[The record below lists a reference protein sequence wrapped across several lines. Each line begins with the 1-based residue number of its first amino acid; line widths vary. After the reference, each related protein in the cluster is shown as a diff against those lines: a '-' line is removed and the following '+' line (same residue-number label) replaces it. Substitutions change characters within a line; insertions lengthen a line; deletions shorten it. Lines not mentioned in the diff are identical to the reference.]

1 MTQSLLATF
10 GAYGGSFLVALIAG
24 LFPIVSIE
32 IFLLAL
38 SGFGGQTFGTLLV
51 CCLLATV
58 GHQIAKTITYYAGV
72 GALERGRLKAKI
84 EANRERI
91 DRWNKAP
98 RLILVLSGALG
109 IPPMYLIGFIAE
121 PLMRIRI
128 VPFTLIVFATRL
140 GRFVVL
146 AAIPQLF

>member
-32 IFLLAL
+32 VFLLLL
-38 SGFGGQTFGTLLV
+38 SGLGNQTFSTLLV
-51 CCLLATV
+51 CCLLATA
-58 GHQIAKTITYYAGV
+58 GHQIAKTVTYYAGV

-91 DRWNKAP
+91 DRWNRAP
-98 RLILVLSGALG
+98 YLILVLSGSLG

-128 VPFTLIVFATRL
+128 VPYTLIVFATRL